1 MKTFPGPQS
10 SVFGNF
16 CHGVLSLHVYIQ
28 SPFADCLTP
37 KIPIT
42 EFDATLSNSEL
53 RLWPALCILYCMV
66 GLELTWCVL
75 PGLGGL
81 TFPCFALPD
90 LRGLGLSSFALPDLR
105 GLGLSSFAVPDLRGP
120 SFTSFVLFGL
130 SGLGFT
136 LPILFVA
143 EEELRGTGKI
153 TG

>member
-53 RLWPALCILYCMV
+53 RLWPALCILYCTV

-75 PGLGGL
+75 PGLGGQ

-105 GLGLSSFAVPDLRGP
+105 GP
-120 SFTSFVLFGL
+120 SFTSFVLLGL

-143 EEELRGTGKI
+143 EEELRGTGNI
-153 TG
+153 TS